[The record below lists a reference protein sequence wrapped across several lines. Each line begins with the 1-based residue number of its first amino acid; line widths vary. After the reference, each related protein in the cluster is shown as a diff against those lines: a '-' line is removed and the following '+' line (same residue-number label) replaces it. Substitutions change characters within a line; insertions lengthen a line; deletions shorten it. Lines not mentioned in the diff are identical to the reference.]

1 MTRRPG
7 AATRA
12 DGGEESGGSAMWN
25 FIFGLTLGAAF
36 AAAGVLAAVRNP
48 SVREA
53 IGITEPQAPLVCP
66 RLPEAAPVA
75 ASPGPAPAAAA
86 GSQDLQFLFDRRR
99 LMTQPVPPGRAP

>member
-1 MTRRPG
+1 
-7 AATRA
+7 
-12 DGGEESGGSAMWN
+12 MWN

-53 IGITEPQAPLVCP
+53 VGITEPQAPLVCP
-66 RLPEAAPVA
+66 RLPEAPPMAAPQGA
-75 ASPGPAPAAAA
+75 PPAAAS